1 MYGSFVCQGI
11 TGILTQPV
19 KGFSK
24 GGARGA
30 LKGVGKGLV
39 GVVVKPVA
47 GLVDMVA
54 YTSEGIRNT
63 PEFMSKRGVIVRV
76 RLPRIWAPGSAVRPF
91 DRRWAVGIE
100 LFSRLCAQEGW
111 PSLVCPP
118 ALSSR
123 TSEGEFVRDHAA
135 WKDAFLG
142 PVVVFITNRRLVV
155 CVQLPP
161 LQGHVLPPLKVK
173 LAVRLD
179 QISQLQIH
187 GSSVR
192 ILSRLAK
199 NNPRTF
205 TWQGCFGGRRDT
217 PGGGAGGGFLTR
229 RTLKSESLLE
239 LCVPETR
246 LRGWLVQ
253 HIRVAT
259 STDSSLL
266 EGEDWLVIPS
276 TTRNES
282 RVVLSDD
289 DETRADGGG
298 GSTTAALSRM
308 TVTIQ
313 DAQIRQGYMLYAL
326 EICLLPSH
334 EPAITGGA
342 AIPQAHAAVPEVD
355 PEYAVAT
362 AAGGGQNHGIEQVED
377 AKLWTVYK
385 RYSDFDKL
393 RNLMIQASREF
404 ARDARAERRGEGGGR
419 GEGVN
424 VPVLPKKRWRSLLP
438 SVVQERMTGLQSFV
452 SQVTQQRNHP
462 KNAEMLAKFLMAK
475 N

>member
-1 MYGSFVCQGI
+1 MYCSFVCQGV
-11 TGILTQPV
+11 TGIVTQPV

-91 DRRWAVGIE
+91 DRHWAVGIE

-135 WKDAFLG
+135 WKDAFQG

-179 QISQLQIH
+179 QILQLQIH

-192 ILSRLAK
+192 ILSRNAK
-199 NNPRTF
+199 NNSGAF

-217 PGGGAGGGFLTR
+217 PEGGAGGSILTR

-239 LCVPETR
+239 LCMPETR

-282 RVVLSDD
+282 RAVLSDD
-289 DETRADGGG
+289 DETHADGGG

-313 DAQIRQGYMLYAL
+313 HAQIRQGYMLYAI
-326 EICLLPSH
+326 EICLLPS
-334 EPAITGGA
+334 EAN
-342 AIPQAHAAVPEVD
+342 VEVD

-362 AAGGGQNHGIEQVED
+362 AAGGGQNHGIEHGED

-393 RNLMIQASREF
+393 RNLMLQASREF
-404 ARDARAERRGEGGGR
+404 ARDARGGGRGEVGGR
-419 GEGVN
+419 GEGVS

-475 N
+475 K